1 MTLSLF
7 TPPAEVES
15 HNTLRVH
22 LPHAEA
28 PPMLSA
34 AAATLLLAAPCAAV
48 VVRTDLRPDGVPVF
62 LAEPGVMEAQASAP
76 ASACEVVA

>member
-1 MTLSLF
+1 
-7 TPPAEVES
+7 
-15 HNTLRVH
+15 
-22 LPHAEA
+22 
-28 PPMLSA
+28 MLSA